1 MAKEKIKELKQE
13 IDQYKNRNSGSEKK
27 RFDELEH
34 IEEYWK
40 DVDSGLA
47 ESLIFLAK
55 EIIELRSIVNQHDRD
70 IDNLYGLDY

>member
-1 MAKEKIKELKQE
+1 MEKKKLDQLKEEIKE
-13 IDQYKNRNSGSEKK
+13 YKNCHTGSEKK

-47 ESLIFLAK
+47 ESLIFLVK
-55 EIIELRSIVNQHDRD
+55 EVMELRSIVNRHRED
-70 IDNLYGLDY
+70 IDSLYGLEH